1 MSSIDQLVNAAHL
14 FNGYRLIEDST
25 MTQTKLVPIERNW
38 FMRGVAKVF
47 KLKKNN
53 VITEPLPTFYLCH
66 DCIIAHPEN
75 IKRVQEAIE
84 LHKKNFKPTSVSVY

>member
-25 MTQTKLVPIERNW
+25 MTQTRLVPIKRNF
-38 FMRGVAKVF
+38 FMRIVAKVF
-47 KLKKNN
+47 KLKSNLI
-53 VITEPLPTFYLCH
+53 VTEPLATFYLCH

-75 IKRVQEAIE
+75 IKRIQDAIE
-84 LHKKNFKPTSVSVY
+84 QQKKSFLTKSVAVS